1 MSAKRWLLAATSV
14 VVVLLVLLGASVPLY
29 VFPRTEVPRE
39 SDAIVVLGPPRQERI
54 DRAFQ
59 LADELGIDSIL
70 ISVSPWNHAAYK
82 PESISAC
89 TDARVQCFVPE
100 PLTTGGEAVAVAR
113 IAEEHAWDA
122 VTLVTMSAHA
132 TRSQVIFE
140 QCSPLEIGVQ
150 VADTPLT
157 LGEWG
162 YQYAYQSAGF
172 LKFWI
177 VGCP

>member
-1 MSAKRWLLAATSV
+1 MSAKRWLLAAASV
-14 VVVLLVLLGASVPLY
+14 TAVLLVLVGASIPLY
-29 VFPRTEVPRE
+29 VFPKTEAPSD

-59 LADELGIDSIL
+59 LADELGVDSIL

-82 PESISAC
+82 PESIAAC
-89 TDARVQCFVPE
+89 TDKRVQCFVPE
-100 PLTTGGEAVAVAR
+100 PLTTGGEAIAVAQ
-113 IAEEHAWDA
+113 IAEDNDWNT

-132 TRSQVIFE
+132 TRSQVIFD
-140 QCSPLEIGVQ
+140 QCSSLKTGVE

-172 LKFWI
+172 VKFWI
-177 VGCP
+177 IGCP